1 MVLQLLLAFSVLG
14 QVRTVRHSD
23 LPFDVAGGPAR
34 FAQLVDSI
42 ERSTAERV
50 ARGENEH
57 LVYFI
62 LQSQVFTR
70 LPRIE
75 PGASAGEFVARL
87 EPAGRARFL
96 EAGILP
102 EANPPEAV
110 AARIRDFMRALGRPS
125 SDERIRYFK
134 TLPVCRAPSERG
146 LGAEYA
152 RAMRFLFL
160 KDFTGTGPDPLLY
173 RSRGHSTDTQVDAN
187 FALWTG
193 LAVLKATHPETRI
206 ERVLIIGPG
215 MDFAPRTEFFD
226 FLPPQ
231 SYQPYAVADALIGLG
246 LSAPDRLRI
255 HCVDINPRVVDFLNG
270 FARREDRK
278 LVLLSRTADPDFADY
293 FADLGR
299 HIGAEIGGRHYGLP
313 LEKTIAVRQDVARS
327 IDAALLNI
335 ITQRYDPSPAFDL
348 AIATN
353 VLIYLNDSELAL
365 ALTNVAA
372 MLAPGGCFMHNEL
385 TTAVEAYGREAGLDV
400 VQARVLRLGRS
411 TDSFVIQRKVR

>member
-1 MVLQLLLAFSVLG
+1 
-14 QVRTVRHSD
+14 
-23 LPFDVAGGPAR
+23 
-34 FAQLVDSI
+34 
-42 ERSTAERV
+42 
-50 ARGENEH
+50 
-57 LVYFI
+57 
-62 LQSQVFTR
+62 
-70 LPRIE
+70 
-75 PGASAGEFVARL
+75 
-87 EPAGRARFL
+87 
-96 EAGILP
+96 
-102 EANPPEAV
+102 
-110 AARIRDFMRALGRPS
+110 
-125 SDERIRYFK
+125 
-134 TLPVCRAPSERG
+134 
-146 LGAEYA
+146 
-152 RAMRFLFL
+152 
-160 KDFTGTGPDPLLY
+160 
-173 RSRGHSTDTQVDAN
+173 
-187 FALWTG
+187 
-193 LAVLKATHPETRI
+193 
-206 ERVLIIGPG
+206 